1 VPVTNSALEEP
12 GEFTV
17 EAIVRPASTGPA
29 RTRTRTFLLIA
40 AVVLLNA
47 FGDLSLTWGLRHI
60 PQTLAANPL
69 HYVEAML
76 NPFVAA
82 GITMLIFWLLTR
94 MALMSWADLSF
105 VLPVTSVGYIL
116 VALLGRFFLH
126 EQVSAARWLGIFLI
140 LCGAIL
146 VGSSNHESTAVTGAE
161 EIELAPL

>member
-1 VPVTNSALEEP
+1 VTNSTVKTR

-17 EAIVRPASTGPA
+17 EAIVPASKAP
-29 RTRTRTFLLIA
+29 TRTRFRTLLLVA
-40 AVVLLNA
+40 AVVLFNA

-60 PQTLAANPL
+60 SHTLATNPL

-105 VLPVTSVGYIL
+105 VLPVTSIGYVV
-116 VALLGRFFLH
+116 VALLGRFLLH
-126 EQVSAARWLGIFLI
+126 EHVSGERWLGIFLI

-146 VGSSNHESTAVTGAE
+146 VGSSNHERTAVHKTKE
-161 EIELAPL
+161 VEVHSL

>member
-1 VPVTNSALEEP
+1 MPVTNSTVEAP
-12 GEFTV
+12 SEFTV
-17 EAIVRPASTGPA
+17 EAVIRPASTGFA
-29 RTRTRTFLLIA
+29 RTRFRTFLLVA

-82 GITMLIFWLLTR
+82 GIIMLIFWLLTR

-105 VLPVTSVGYIL
+105 VLPVTSIGYVL

-126 EQVSAARWLGIFLI
+126 EHVSKERWIGILLI
-140 LCGAIL
+140 LGGAIL
-146 VGSSNHESTAVTGAE
+146 VGSSNHERTSAPEPE
-161 EIELAPL
+161 EIEMQPL

>member
-1 VPVTNSALEEP
+1 MT
-12 GEFTV
+12 
-17 EAIVRPASTGPA
+17 
-29 RTRTRTFLLIA
+29 

-69 HYVEAML
+69 HYIEAML

-82 GITMLIFWLLTR
+82 GITMLILWLLTR

-105 VLPVTSVGYIL
+105 VLPVTSIGYVV
-116 VALLGRFFLH
+116 VALLGRFLLH
-126 EQVSAARWLGIFLI
+126 EHVSGERWLGILLI

-146 VGSSNHESTAVTGAE
+146 VGSSSHERTSA
-161 EIELAPL
+161 

>member
-1 VPVTNSALEEP
+1 VPVTNSTLEDAREL
-12 GEFTV
+12 TV
-17 EAIVRPASTGPA
+17 EAIVRPAVTGPA
-29 RTRTRTFLLIA
+29 RTRLKTFLLVA

-69 HYVEAML
+69 QYVQAML

-82 GITMLIFWLLTR
+82 GIAMLIFWLLTR

-105 VLPVTSVGYIL
+105 VLPVTSIGYVL

-126 EQVSAARWLGIFLI
+126 EQVSAGRWLGILLI
-140 LCGAIL
+140 LGGAIL
-146 VGSSNHESTAVTGAE
+146 VGTSNHERTNA
-161 EIELAPL
+161 L